1 MATNSVILF
10 PGSIFPS
17 PYIASFGS
25 SRVQQRSLIKRRCK
39 GRKSHVFFP
48 SLSDRGIRGREGEKK
63 FPLFS
68 RRSDIIERGW
78 DAQIRR
84 GHQRLNIF
92 TCMRFLF
99 PRCDWP
105 SSFVSSFYLFFFSRD
120 EARRGCTAPGWM
132 LSSSR
137 MGRTD
142 YARELNLRRFTPR
155 SSRLWGYFAFRCARV
170 YVREYIFF
178 SLFFP
183 SFCLLLC
190 TQGLHGNANRSR

>member
-17 PYIASFGS
+17 SYIASFGS

-68 RRSDIIERGW
+68 RRYNREGVGCTDTKRTPAIEYFYMYE
-78 DAQIRR
+78 IFIPEM
-84 GHQRLNIF
+84 RLAFIL
-92 TCMRFLF
+92 CLLFLF
-99 PRCDWP
+99 I
-105 SSFVSSFYLFFFSRD
+105 FFSRD

-155 SSRLWGYFAFRCARV
+155 SSRLWGYFVFRCARV